1 MTSTTGNPGAE
12 RLPYRQRR
20 LARSTSERWVAGVLG
35 GIAETY
41 DWNPTLVRLIFV
53 ASVLLPGPQVLAYV
67 IAWVIMPAR

>member
-1 MTSTTGNPGAE
+1 MTDTPQGFNAE

-20 LARSTSERWVAGVLG
+20 LARSTSDRWVAGVLG

-41 DWNPTLVRLIFV
+41 NWNPALVRLLF
-53 ASVLLPGPQVLAYV
+53 ALSVILPGPQVLAYV